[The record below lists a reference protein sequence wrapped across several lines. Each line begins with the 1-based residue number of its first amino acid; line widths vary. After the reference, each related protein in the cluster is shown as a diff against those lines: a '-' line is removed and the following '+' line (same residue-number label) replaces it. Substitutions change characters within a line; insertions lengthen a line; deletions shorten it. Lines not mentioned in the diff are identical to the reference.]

1 MAALARGLK
10 LEGTDRQAVLA
21 ELERPE
27 HYLGVLYL
35 TSFPEGRGGSRALP
49 VARDYRGLA
58 VFENFKNAYSG
69 LEGVEALQRCIR
81 QFALIYINHTQPLR
95 LALLNPPD
103 ASRLLVRLLEVL
115 QPPRGTD
122 TTLLVD
128 VYATPE
134 HKTRLRDARRFSTTD
149 EIGSKS
155 TSVVG
160 DSGFESTTAAATR
173 REIEEFL

>member
-1 MAALARGLK
+1 MLAIAGKSELREAVVELLQAWERFYGKLADHHQAMHNIDHAWTRTLFEALAVLDVVQIETPLESDTSSWKAVLLPTHPLHLWRYERMAALARGLK
-10 LEGTDRQAVLA
+10 LEGTDREAVLA

-81 QFALIYINHTQPLR
+81 RIRPHLH
-95 LALLNPPD
+95 
-103 ASRLLVRLLEVL
+103 
-115 QPPRGTD
+115 
-122 TTLLVD
+122 
-128 VYATPE
+128 
-134 HKTRLRDARRFSTTD
+134 
-149 EIGSKS
+149 
-155 TSVVG
+155 
-160 DSGFESTTAAATR
+160 
-173 REIEEFL
+173 